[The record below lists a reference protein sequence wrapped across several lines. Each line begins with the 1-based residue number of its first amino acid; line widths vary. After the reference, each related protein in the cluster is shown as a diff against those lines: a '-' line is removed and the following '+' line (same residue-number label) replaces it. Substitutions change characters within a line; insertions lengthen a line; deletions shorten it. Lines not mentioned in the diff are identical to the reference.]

1 VIVRTTAW
9 SAGPGCHGGCG
20 VLAHIEDG
28 KLVKIEGDPEHPINR
43 GRLCSRC
50 LAMTQYVDHPGRLR
64 SPRKRV
70 GERGENKW
78 QDISWEEAYDL
89 IEEKMGKI
97 REEYGPESVVFSM
110 GTGRDVGAWICLLA
124 YNYGSPNVMF
134 ALSGIGC
141 YSPRIAASE
150 TVLGDYCVFDGGQWL
165 PKGHDDPRYQVP
177 ETIVIWGYNINA
189 SCPDNIFGHWIT
201 DLMKK
206 GSKIICIDPRLS
218 FFASRADQWLQLRP
232 GTDGALAMG
241 FLNVIINEGLYDR
254 KFVEK
259 WTNAPHLIRSDT
271 GTLLRASDLVEGGS
285 PDDFVVWDTAAG
297 APAIWDS
304 AELEFRAPGAA
315 PDAPPLTGVA
325 PALEVPAEQCAMHLL
340 DESSVPVKTV
350 WSTFRAEVAEYPVD
364 RVAQITWLRAEDIVE
379 AARMYAK
386 SRPATIQW
394 GVAVDMTP
402 AITPTSMA
410 IAALW
415 CLTGNL
421 DVPGGNVVARS
432 AFGAVAY
439 ALPGSRGPIQL
450 PGQEVDATRIA
461 RDRYGV
467 LSEFIWRAQTDVTL
481 EQVFTGKPYPI
492 KGMWVQ
498 ACNLVGG
505 IGYDPQ
511 RWVKALKKLDFVCV
525 VDTFMTPTAELADI
539 VLPAATF
546 LEKDGIRSWWTPLES
561 IVKAMEVE
569 GCRPDNEINF
579 ELARRFN
586 PDLKWHDLHELLDEI
601 VSPSGMTFH
610 ELAKKGWE
618 LPPDGDPSAPYH
630 RHERGLLRPDG
641 KPGFKTPSGKMELY
655 SVLRERWGFEPLP
668 HHEEPPFSPASSPE
682 LFEQYPLIL
691 TTGRRSPVYFNS
703 EHRNIPW
710 LREADPDPVV
720 ELHPETGAAL
730 GIGNGE
736 WVWIEN
742 MFGKARLKAKL
753 TPIVPRWLASATHGW
768 WYPEQ
773 EGAEPSLRGVWDSST
788 NQLLPMGYQGKD
800 GLGTHAKCTLCK
812 VYRAHTAPPG
822 AYALPEGGVIGGA
835 VSAAGTAHG
844 PAPGHAPAAARGAS
858 TDDPG
863 KEA

>member
-1 VIVRTTAW
+1 LIVRTTTW

-28 KLVKIEGDPEHPINR
+28 KLVKIEGDPDHPMNR

-50 LAMTQYVDHPGRLR
+50 LAMTQYVDHPDRLR

-70 GERGENKW
+70 GERGEGKW
-78 QDISWEEAYDL
+78 QDISWEEAFDL
-89 IEEKMGKI
+89 IEEKMGAIK
-97 REEYGPESVVFSM
+97 EEYGPESMIFSM

-165 PKGHDDPRYQVP
+165 SQGHDDPRYEVP

-189 SCPDNIFGHWIT
+189 SCPDNIFGHWVT

-206 GSKIICIDPRLS
+206 GSKVICIDPRLS
-218 FFASRADQWLQLRP
+218 FFASRADKWLQLRP

-241 FLNVIINEGLYDR
+241 FLNVIINEKLYDR
-254 KFVEK
+254 SFVEK
-259 WTNAPHLIRSDT
+259 WTNSPHLIRSDT
-271 GTLLRASDLVEGGS
+271 GVLLRAADVVAGGL
-285 PDDFVVWDTAAG
+285 PDDFVVWDTVTDT
-297 APAIWDS
+297 PAIWDS
-304 AELEFRAPGAA
+304 ANVEFRTPG
-315 PDAPPLTGVA
+315 VV
-325 PALEVPAEQCAMHLL
+325 PALEGEYTVALS
-340 DESSVPVKTV
+340 DGTSVATKTV
-350 WSTFRAEVAEYPVD
+350 WSVFCAEVDQYPVD
-364 RVAQITWLRAEDIVE
+364 KVAEITWLKEEDIVE
-379 AARMYAK
+379 AARLYANSK
-386 SRPATIQW
+386 PATIQW
-394 GVAVDMTP
+394 GVAIDMTP
-402 AITPTSMA
+402 AITPTSQA

-421 DVPGGNVVARS
+421 DTPGGNVIARM
-432 AFGAVAY
+432 AMGAVSY
-439 ALPGSRGPIQL
+439 ALPGSKGVIGL
-450 PGQEVDATRIA
+450 PNMEADLPRIA

-467 LSEFIWRAQTDVTL
+467 LREFIWRAQTDVTL
-481 EQVFTGKPYPI
+481 DQIFSGDPYPI
-492 KGMWVQ
+492 KGMWIQ
-498 ACNLVGG
+498 ACNLIGG
-505 IGYDPQ
+505 IGYDPI
-511 RWVKALKKLDFVCV
+511 RWVEALKKLDFIAV

-546 LEKDGIRSWWTPLES
+546 LEKEAARSWWTPLQA
-561 IVKAMEVE
+561 IVKAIEVE
-569 GCRPDNEINF
+569 GCKPDIEINF

-586 PDLKWHDLHELLDEI
+586 PDIRWKDHRGLLDEI
-601 VSPSGMTFH
+601 LKPTGFTYE
-610 ELAKKGWE
+610 ELSERGWV
-618 LPPDGDPSAPYH
+618 LPPEGDPTAPYH
-630 RHERGLLRPDG
+630 RHETGLLRRDK
-641 KPGFKTPSGKMELY
+641 KPGFCTPSGKVELY
-655 SVLRERWGFEPLP
+655 SSLRESWGFEPLP
-668 HHEEPPFSPASSPE
+668 HHEEPPFSPVSSPDLYE
-682 LFEQYPLIL
+682 KYPLIL
-691 TTGRRSPVYFNS
+691 TTGRRSAVFFNS

-710 LREADPDPVV
+710 LRDADPDPIV

-742 MFGKARLKAKL
+742 MFGKCRLKAKL
-753 TPIVPRWLASATHGW
+753 TTIVPRWLASATHGW

-812 VYRAHTAPPG
+812 VYRADSAPPG
-822 AYALPEGGVIGGA
+822 AYTLPDGGVIGGA
-835 VSAAGTAHG
+835 ISAAATEHG
-844 PAPGHAPAAARGAS
+844 PAAGHGPEHPDTGHPDASEKGA
-858 TDDPG
+858 
-863 KEA
+863 